1 MDNDL
6 LCNFRKCRK
15 RLSSFSWVTSCSH
28 IFCDEDG
35 TREFNKA
42 YVCPACETNL
52 SGKFDIVRIDLHPS
66 EQYKSMILAGQRPET
81 IMEICS
87 RALSFWTY
95 QAHQERTYQEYVSN
109 KAKEK
114 NVQLEN
120 YYEQLIAKSQQE
132 ISSLKSEISTKV
144 KELEETKKRLH
155 EASEKLQERSRQHQ
169 KLQVMYDTLRRKSI
183 NHSVFNYGDA
193 VVTDVGRRKSAFDLT
208 LGTAADILSRNG
220 HSNSLVDLS
229 RIGGTNA
236 LVNLPEKEF
245 VWKPMSTVED
255 QCEVH
260 TPLLNEAQA
269 LQNRVHLEI
278 PGSGI
283 KRRLGIKKIGP

>member
-52 SGKFDIVRIDLHPS
+52 SGKFDIVRIDLHPT

-95 QAHQERTYQEYVSN
+95 QAHQERTYQEYVSS
-109 KAKEK
+109 KSKEK
-114 NVQLEN
+114 NIQLEN

-132 ISSLKSEISTKV
+132 ISSLKSEISNKV
-144 KELEETKKRLH
+144 KELDETRKRLH

-183 NHSVFNYGDA
+183 NHSVFNYGEGSLTA
-193 VVTDVGRRKSAFDLT
+193 DVGRRRSAFDLT
-208 LGTAADILSRNG
+208 LGTAADILSRNS

-229 RIGGTNA
+229 RIPGNNNA

-245 VWKPMSTVED
+245 VWKPTSTVED

-260 TPLLNEAQA
+260 TPLHIEAQSLHNQA
-269 LQNRVHLEI
+269 HLEI

-283 KRRLGIKKIGP
+283 KRRLGIKKM

>member
-114 NVQLEN
+114 NTQLEN
-120 YYEQLIAKSQQE
+120 YYEQMIAKTQQE
-132 ISSLKSEISTKV
+132 IMSLKSEISSKG
-144 KELEETKKRLH
+144 KELEDTKKRLH
-155 EASEKLQERSRQHQ
+155 EASEKLQERGRQHH
-169 KLQVMYDTLRRKSI
+169 KLQVMYDTLRRKTI
-183 NHSVFNYGDA
+183 NHSMFNYREQTGA
-193 VVTDVGRRKSAFDLT
+193 DVGRVKSSFDLT
-208 LGTAADILSRNG
+208 LGTAADLLTRNG
-220 HSNSLVDLS
+220 HSSSLVDLT
-229 RIGGTNA
+229 RTTTPQNHMH
-236 LVNLPEKEF
+236 LPEKEF
-245 VWKPMSTVED
+245 VWKPMATTED
-255 QCEVH
+255 QYEAR
-260 TPLLNEAQA
+260 TPLTNVQG
-269 LQNRVHLEI
+269 LQNRFQLDVQAS
-278 PGSGI
+278 GGI
-283 KRRLGIKKIGP
+283 KQRLANKKALP